1 MAYNAE
7 KAAQNKE
14 KKRLE
19 DLKEIEKDMGGVA
32 VQEAPKVKAANEFE
46 SDYTL
51 QVDSD
56 YDPTADIFR
65 IPKRDPSFEY
75 RYLRDE
81 KKRLSIATSS
91 LLHQMGG
98 WQLCPKRHL
107 EKIGFKGRDISED
120 GFRRIGEHILA
131 FMPMDF
137 YLKKVAGKQRK
148 TNARTAVIRRNI
160 NKGITRYGADGA
172 VEEVRDEK
180 QKDNKYYVPG
190 DKNNSRQDQMLD

>member
-1 MAYNAE
+1 MAYNAQ
-7 KAAQNKE
+7 KAKENRE
-14 KKRLE
+14 KKMQQDIDSIE
-19 DLKEIEKDMGGVA
+19 DEVKGSVVMVA
-32 VQEAPKVKAANEFE
+32 KPKAANEFE

-51 QVDSD
+51 QIDAD

-65 IPKRDPSFEY
+65 IPKRDPSFQY
-75 RYLRDE
+75 RYLRDDQE
-81 KKRLSIATSS
+81 RLSIATST

-107 EKIGFKGRDISED
+107 EKIGFSGRDISED
-120 GFRRIGEHILA
+120 GFRRIGKHILA

-160 NKGITRYGADGA
+160 NRGITRIGADG
-172 VEEVRDEK
+172 VEDEVRDDK
-180 QKDNKYYVPG
+180 QKENKYYVPG